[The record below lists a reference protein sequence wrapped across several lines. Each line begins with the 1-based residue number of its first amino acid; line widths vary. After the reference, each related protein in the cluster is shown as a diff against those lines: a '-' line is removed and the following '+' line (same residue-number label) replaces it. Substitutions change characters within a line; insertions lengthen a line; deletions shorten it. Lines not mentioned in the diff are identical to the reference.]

1 MKKLVFT
8 RACLSDVRVIMVI
21 MRISLV
27 KWLYQVAIGQ
37 IHALEYLSPG
47 ARGACGHALS
57 CQAINTAAS
66 LDPDA

>member
-1 MKKLVFT
+1 
-8 RACLSDVRVIMVI
+8 MVI
-21 MRISLV
+21 MRVSLV